1 MRSRFYIMLLRDEL
15 LHLSGDTARFA
26 RGGSVNGADA
36 WWPVDGAHSGNV
48 VFLAVAHNQGALAW
62 ENIGVRSKW
71 EFCDL

>member
-48 VFLAVAHNQGALAW
+48 LAVAHNQGALAW